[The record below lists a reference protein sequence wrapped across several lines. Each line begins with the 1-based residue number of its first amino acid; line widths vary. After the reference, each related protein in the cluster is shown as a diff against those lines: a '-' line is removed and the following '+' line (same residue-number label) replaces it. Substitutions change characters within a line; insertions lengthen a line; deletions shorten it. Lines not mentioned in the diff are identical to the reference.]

1 MHLAATL
8 TICRWPRSA
17 PQPHVP
23 QGEYAERFWLP
34 VVGPSGLWLL
44 RWAQR
49 ELVACEARSE
59 ADDSGAGDSGGGFDI
74 DSNELAQ
81 RIGLGV
87 GTARQSPLR
96 RSLKRLET
104 FELARRLD
112 ESVVEFR
119 TTLPPVST
127 RQLERMP
134 VNLRREHRVW
144 DPAPRL
150 SSFPRPGSA

>member
-8 TICRWPRSA
+8 TVCSWPRPT
-17 PQPHVP
+17 PQPHGP

-34 VVGPSGLWLL
+34 VIGPSGLWLL
-44 RWAQR
+44 RWTQR
-49 ELVACEARSE
+49 ELAARDINGHS
-59 ADDSGAGDSGGGFDI
+59 GGFDI
-74 DSNELAQ
+74 DSNELAL

-112 ESVVEFR
+112 EVVVEFR
-119 TTLPPVST
+119 TTLPPVSM

-144 DPAPRL
+144 GQAPRL
-150 SSFPRPGSA
+150 SSSPKPGSA